1 MPLVKLSHGAAV
13 NPESLKYIT
22 IESKNISGKVVHG
35 VMVRIDDNTDHW
47 IVGYTEKDEAIAQ
60 VKKYAK
66 AIIKAEDE

>member
-22 IESKNISGKVVHG
+22 IESKNIDGKVVHG
-35 VMVRIDDNTDHW
+35 VMLRIDDNTDHW
-47 IVGYTEKDEAIAQ
+47 IAGYTDKNEAIAQ

-66 AIIKAEDE
+66 ALAEADE

>member
-22 IESKNISGKVVHG
+22 IESKNIDGKVVHG

-47 IVGYTEKDEAIAQ
+47 ITGYTDKDEAIAQ
-60 VKKYAK
+60 IRKYAR
-66 AIIKAEDE
+66 AIAEADE

>member
-22 IESKNISGKVVHG
+22 IESKNIDGKVIHG

-47 IVGYTEKDEAIAQ
+47 ISGYTDKDEAIAQ
-60 VKKYAK
+60 VKAYAK
-66 AIIKAEDE
+66 ALAAADE